1 MSGVK
6 WDMFTCK
13 NTKSAE
19 KPNED
24 LALYNEKAHIG
35 MLLDGVSRDKENGM
49 YPVPSPSAVAT
60 KLFADEI
67 QRLGGHQIEIGL
79 GELEEIVIGANQ
91 KVNEYNEQLQHRF
104 PAGTVGIVFSINGD
118 LFHYAYIGD
127 CYAAVIR
134 GDSRRIFTECQTS
147 NVIKHKRE
155 YTSDEIRFDIC
166 NHISHPCG
174 YGVWDGN
181 TGAMDFVKY
190 GTIKIKEG
198 DVILLY
204 SDGLEKEAAVLS
216 NSELAQEPLNT
227 LFTHD
232 PEKGNDDRT
241 CLMITIV

>member
-1 MSGVK
+1 M
-6 WDMFTCK
+6 
-13 NTKSAE
+13 
-19 KPNED
+19 
-24 LALYNEKAHIG
+24 
-35 MLLDGVSRDKENGM
+35 
-49 YPVPSPSAVAT
+49 
-60 KLFADEI
+60 
-67 QRLGGHQIEIGL
+67 
-79 GELEEIVIGANQ
+79 
-91 KVNEYNEQLQHRF
+91 NEYNEQLQHRF

-227 LFTHD
+227 LFTND